1 MNFTEE
7 NTEKIKNPASL
18 ICYRFI
24 NKAALAPPDLKPFK
38 NLV

>member
-18 ICYRFI
+18 ICY